1 MNGNFSQTYPT
12 KGDVWTLDKRS
23 IHFYVIALFVLLAM
37 SLLTFIKVFVHSHY
51 LRYLFVAIFFV
62 GLIVGYVRYLM
73 KVKSENMK
81 HQSKW
86 YRYGFLLAFA
96 LIYMAI
102 KYGVKAVVGYE
113 ASSEDYGTVIAFFF
127 LGLFITYYGFYSRY
141 LRKA

>member
-37 SLLTFIKVFVHSHY
+37 SLVTFIKVFDQSHY
-51 LRYLFVAIFFV
+51 LRYLFVAIFFA
-62 GLIVGYVRYLM
+62 GLIVGYVRYWM
-73 KVKSENMK
+73 KVKSENMQ

-113 ASSEDYGTVIAFFF
+113 ASSEDYGIVIAFFF
-127 LGLFITYYGFYSRY
+127 LGLFISYYGFYSRY